1 LDKLKKYCLDE
12 NQLENIENI
21 ILVQEKSNKFM
32 ENNYNIIDVL
42 RKFDSISINFIE
54 FFNLM
59 PKILVITITTKKI

>member
-1 LDKLKKYCLDE
+1 MDKLKKYCLDE